1 MIRVLHILGGMNQ
14 GGTENFLMNLYRSI
28 DKEKV
33 QFDFLVNRVG
43 VFDEEIKSLGG
54 NIYYIPALQNIGQ
67 FKYTKNLDKF
77 FKEHSEYKIIHSHL
91 NQVTGLILERAKK
104 ANIPVRIAHSHNSKS
119 NKNLVIKNYKKYLQS
134 KILKNATNLWAC
146 SKLAAQ
152 WLYGKKEI
160 NNVDIIPNAIDAEK
174 FIYKEETRKK
184 LRKEFNIN
192 EDAFVIGNIARMS
205 YQKNHMFLI
214 KIFYELKKIE
224 KEAKMVIVGN
234 GEEKEKIISE
244 IKHLNLENDIILLE
258 DRKDVNEILQMMD
271 YFVFPSRFEGLGIVL
286 IEAQTAGLK
295 CITSKDVVPSE
306 VAITDLV
313 EFYSLKKSPKEWA
326 KKIYLH
332 KKYDRENQL
341 QKIRKANYDVKNLIE
356 KIQKKYITYYNET
369 KEKKC

>member
-1 MIRVLHILGGMNQ
+1 MYRVLQVLGGMNQ

-43 VFDEEIKSLGG
+43 VFDEEIKALGG

-67 FKYTKNLDKF
+67 FKYIKNLDNF

-104 ANIPVRIAHSHNSKS
+104 ANIPVRISHSHNSKS
-119 NKNLVIKNYKKYLQS
+119 NKNIFIKIYKKYLQS

-160 NNVDIIPNAIDAEK
+160 DNVEIIPNAIDAEK
-174 FIYKEETRKK
+174 FIYKKETRKK
-184 LRKEFNIN
+184 LRKEFNIS
-192 EDAFVIGNIARMS
+192 EDVFVIGNVARMS

-214 KIFYELKKIE
+214 KIFNELKKIDE
-224 KEAKMVIVGN
+224 NTKMLIVGT
-234 GEEKEKIISE
+234 GEKKEKIISE
-244 IKHLNLENDIILLE
+244 IKHLNLEKDIILLE
-258 DRKDVNEILQMMD
+258 NRQDVNEILQMMD

-286 IEAQTAGLK
+286 IEAQAAGLR
-295 CITSKDVVPSE
+295 CITSRDVVPSE

-313 EFYSLKKSPKEWA
+313 EFYSLKKLPKEWA
-326 KKIYLH
+326 KEIYLH

-341 QKIRKANYDVKNLIE
+341 QRIKNADYDVKDLIE

>member
-33 QFDFLVNRVG
+33 QFDFLVNRAG

-91 NQVTGLILERAKK
+91 NQVTGLILERVKK

-119 NKNLVIKNYKKYLQS
+119 NKNLFIKIYKKYLQS

-341 QKIRKANYDVKNLIE
+341 HKIRKANYDVKNLIE